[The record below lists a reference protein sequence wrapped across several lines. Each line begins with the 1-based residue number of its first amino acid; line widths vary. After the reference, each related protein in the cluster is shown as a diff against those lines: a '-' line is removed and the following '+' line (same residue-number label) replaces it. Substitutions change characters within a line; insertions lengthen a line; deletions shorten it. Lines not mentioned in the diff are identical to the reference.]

1 MISLPKYASQLG
13 NRGCWLFHFKHLLKL
28 QELHI
33 KIYKSIKIGACGWN
47 AMHFVLLII
56 WGDWISLEPNPPS
69 CSTYISDGQLRK
81 EAKQS
86 ITFEVALCET
96 TPGSNIS
103 RCFLQISFTIWCTL
117 KPAFQ
122 RAGLVLFKCFMEYST
137 KNTSASH
144 VKKYSKYN
152 FVFGALKR
160 QLTNALFCVYS
171 KCDPNE

>member
-1 MISLPKYASQLG
+1 MEPNSSD
-13 NRGCWLFHFKHLLKL
+13 
-28 QELHI
+28 I
-33 KIYKSIKIGACGWN
+33 KIYKSIKIDACGWN

-86 ITFEVALCET
+86 ITFEAALCET

-122 RAGLVLFKCFMEYST
+122 HADLVLFKCFMEYST
-137 KNTSASH
+137 KNTSATH
-144 VKKYSKYN
+144 DKKFYKYN
-152 FVFGALKR
+152 FFFVHLKDNWPMLCFVFIQSVTRMKNPSHLYQGFNQPAWYLH
-160 QLTNALFCVYS
+160 N
-171 KCDPNE
+171 